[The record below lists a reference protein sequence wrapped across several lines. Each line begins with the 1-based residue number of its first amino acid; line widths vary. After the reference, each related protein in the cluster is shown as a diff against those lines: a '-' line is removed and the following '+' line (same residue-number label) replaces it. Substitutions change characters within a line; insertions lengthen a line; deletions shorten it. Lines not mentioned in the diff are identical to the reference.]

1 MSKES
6 EEYLDWSTIM
16 SDEDALDFSYGSSAL
31 LDKLGI
37 LFANVAFLLDKLPL
51 DTNKKKYLYTRPL
64 IVGISSNA
72 KAVIKLARLG
82 FWNEL
87 YPILRNL
94 LERVITYYYLQFCSE
109 EEFQNYIDY
118 SVQKTYRKFDSE
130 IKINNNTLSVKYSGD
145 IDLEKNP
152 DLRKVVEK
160 FTSKVSKKPITRWSN
175 TSIEKKLEL
184 IDEVGKIDLFL
195 LLAGLESIYDDGSEA
210 LHGTLYGCMFHTG
223 AFQPGRAAKKNN
235 DSSVEFR
242 EQLTV
247 NFALFSLL
255 LAELGKYISS
265 QNDQEELLNKF
276 DEGWNLIKK
285 TLLKMEMANMKDKK
299 GGNECH

>member
-1 MSKES
+1 MSQENKE
-6 EEYLDWSTIM
+6 YIDWVSIM
-16 SDEDALDFSYGSSAL
+16 SSEDAVDFSYGSTAL

-37 LFANVAFLLDKLPL
+37 LFANVAFLLDELPL
-51 DTNKKKYLYTRPL
+51 DINNKKYLYARPL

-87 YPILRNL
+87 YPIMRSL
-94 LERVITYYYLQFCSE
+94 LERIVTYYYLQYCSE

-118 SVQKTYRKFDSE
+118 SVQKTYRKFDRE
-130 IKINNNTLSVKYSGD
+130 IKINDKIYSVKYTGE

-152 DLRKVVEK
+152 ELKNIVEK
-160 FTSKVSKKPITRWSN
+160 FTSPVSKKPITRWSN

-195 LLAGLESIYDDGSEA
+195 LLVGLESIYDDGSEA

-223 AFQPGRAAKKNN
+223 AFQPDRDTKKKS
-235 DSSVEFR
+235 DSGVEFR
-242 EQLTV
+242 TQLTV

-255 LAELGKYISS
+255 LAELGKYVSKKYK
-265 QNDQEELLNKF
+265 QKELFKKF
-276 DEGWNLIKK
+276 DDGWHLIKK
-285 TLLKMEMANMKDKK
+285 TLLKMKATQSKVKK
-299 GGNECH
+299 KREP